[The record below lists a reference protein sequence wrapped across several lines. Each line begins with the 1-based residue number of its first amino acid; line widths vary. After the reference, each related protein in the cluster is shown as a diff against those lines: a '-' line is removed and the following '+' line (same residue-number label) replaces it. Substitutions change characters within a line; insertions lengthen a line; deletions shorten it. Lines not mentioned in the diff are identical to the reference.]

1 MKSLIF
7 KVSTVLVTVVSVT
20 LMAAAL
26 SVYFAHPDATSEM
39 NTLAMLNYDFQQ
51 STGENP
57 MWTVKRRFSVV
68 AADSKERGTVGSYKT
83 VYEAITKS
91 HEDLATQMV
100 SQKTEKGSLKT
111 SVAEQLVKFDASQQ
125 QDVQAIGDRVAILQ
139 AEAEQWQT
147 QVQARS
153 DEAQAISVNTLE
165 VREETAARRT
175 DVLRL
180 RHELEEARTDLFRL
194 NEILRHD
201 TDQLLRVELENQ
213 ALDQRLQQLQQLQQ

>member
-147 QVQARS
+147 KVQTRS
-153 DEAQAISVNTLE
+153 DQAQAISVNTLE

-213 ALDQRLQQLQQLQQ
+213 ALDQRLQQLQQ

>member
-39 NTLAMLNYDFQQ
+39 NTLAMFNYDFQQ

-147 QVQARS
+147 QVQDRS

-213 ALDQRLQQLQQLQQ
+213 ALDQRLQQLQQ

>member
-147 QVQARS
+147 QVQDRS

-213 ALDQRLQQLQQLQQ
+213 ALDQRLQQLQQY

>member
-83 VYEAITKS
+83 AYEAITKS

-100 SQKTEKGSLKT
+100 GQKTEKGSLKT

-125 QDVQAIGDRVAILQ
+125 QDVQAIGERVAILQ

-213 ALDQRLQQLQQLQQ
+213 ALDQRLQQLQQ

>member
-1 MKSLIF
+1 M
-7 KVSTVLVTVVSVT
+7 
-20 LMAAAL
+20 
-26 SVYFAHPDATSEM
+26 
-39 NTLAMLNYDFQQ
+39 
-51 STGENP
+51 
-57 MWTVKRRFSVV
+57 
-68 AADSKERGTVGSYKT
+68 VG
-83 VYEAITKS
+83 
-91 HEDLATQMV
+91 
-100 SQKTEKGSLKT
+100 QKTEKGSLKT

-125 QDVQAIGDRVAILQ
+125 QDVQAIGERVAILQ

-213 ALDQRLQQLQQLQQ
+213 ALDQRLQQLQQ

>member
-26 SVYFAHPDATSEM
+26 AVYFAHPDATSEI

-100 SQKTEKGSLKT
+100 RQKTEKGNLKT
-111 SVAEQLVKFDASQQ
+111 SVAAQLVKFDGSQQ
-125 QDVQAIGDRVAILQ
+125 QDVQAIGERVAILQ

-147 QVQARS
+147 QVQAQS

-165 VREETAARRT
+165 VRVETTARRT

-213 ALDQRLQQLQQLQQ
+213 ALDQRLQQLQQ

>member
-147 QVQARS
+147 QVQDRS

-213 ALDQRLQQLQQLQQ
+213 ALDQRLQQLQQ

>member
-147 QVQARS
+147 QVQTRS

>member
-213 ALDQRLQQLQQLQQ
+213 ALDQRLQQLQQ

>member
-147 QVQARS
+147 QVQDRS
-153 DEAQAISVNTLE
+153 DEAQAFSVNTLE

-213 ALDQRLQQLQQLQQ
+213 ALDQRLQQLQQ